1 MQVVNGVRGQDLR
14 LIVRPESSV
23 DYMDGED

>member
-1 MQVVNGVRGQDLR
+1 MKVVNGVRGKDLR
-14 LIVRPESSV
+14 LNVRPESGV